1 MKKMILSA
9 VILLVATFLL
19 PSLAFATPTS
29 APSGITSSH
38 RAPPGHILSPDLAN
52 DSSQNPQPDLGQP
65 NYKDWAFYAL
75 GAGQGGYTGVY
86 ATLYP
91 QPVHFDHD
99 WWTTTQ
105 EYWVDVVVTW
115 EGNYYA
121 EIGLDVTY
129 WPIYG
134 GIWHTQAYAGYSE
147 DPNGYGTVFAY
158 YDLGY
163 SGSGPASATVATY
176 WTSGSTWAWNVNGV
190 VFATHPYSQY
200 WQGYTI
206 HSNTEA
212 YNQPAAGT
220 NGQYITLADSINIKL
235 SSNGQWNT
243 ALYQSGGVSSGW
255 MVNTY
260 ATDGY
265 HYDWSTRQ

>member
-121 EIGLDVTY
+121 EIG
-129 WPIYG
+129 
-134 GIWHTQAYAGYSE
+134 
-147 DPNGYGTVFAY
+147 
-158 YDLGY
+158 
-163 SGSGPASATVATY
+163 
-176 WTSGSTWAWNVNGV
+176 
-190 VFATHPYSQY
+190 
-200 WQGYTI
+200 
-206 HSNTEA
+206 
-212 YNQPAAGT
+212 
-220 NGQYITLADSINIKL
+220 
-235 SSNGQWNT
+235 
-243 ALYQSGGVSSGW
+243 
-255 MVNTY
+255 
-260 ATDGY
+260 
-265 HYDWSTRQ
+265 